1 MRCEQVARSDVIPG
15 QSRLSTRGTGSTARD
30 YGWFR
35 LPAPG
40 RGVLEEPPPDDGV
53 EGVPPEPMDEPPTDG
68 VAAGLGV
75 GRSAGVP
82 GVAAPVP
89 GAAGVPGFAPLL
101 DAGVG
106 CEVGARFGMSWAAP
120 VKVRGEVDVAPG
132 VAPEPVRAAI
142 GCVPAAEAPYER
154 EVGPGPVDV

>member
-1 MRCEQVARSDVIPG
+1 MRREQVAKSDVIVGPS
-15 QSRLSTRGTGSTARD
+15 QLPTRSSGSTARD

-35 LPAPG
+35 LPVPG

-53 EGVPPEPMDEPPTDG
+53 EGVPPEPGALPPTDG

-75 GRSAGVP
+75 GCSEGVP

-101 DAGVG
+101 NGGVD
-106 CEVGARFGMSWAAP
+106 CEP
-120 VKVRGEVDVAPG
+120 
-132 VAPEPVRAAI
+132 
-142 GCVPAAEAPYER
+142 
-154 EVGPGPVDV
+154 